1 MLQLVPP
8 AVVDEAQRRALEE
21 ALIELVPNATPLYT
35 ATLQAFED
43 VTAAYEPASIN
54 AVVLLSDGVND
65 DADSSDD
72 QDQLEELLSTLEG
85 EEGAQSRPVRVFP
98 IVYGADAD
106 QETLEMIA
114 EASDSAV
121 YYATDPSKI
130 DRVLA
135 AVISNF

>member
-1 MLQLVPP
+1 
-8 AVVDEAQRRALEE
+8 
-21 ALIELVPNATPLYT
+21 
-35 ATLQAFED
+35 
-43 VTAAYEPASIN
+43 
-54 AVVLLSDGVND
+54 LSDGEND
-65 DADSSDD
+65 DTDPIDD
-72 QDQLEELLSTLEG
+72 PDQLEELLSTLEG
-85 EEGAQSRPVRVFP
+85 EEGAQSHPVRVFP

-106 QETLEMIA
+106 AEKLERIA